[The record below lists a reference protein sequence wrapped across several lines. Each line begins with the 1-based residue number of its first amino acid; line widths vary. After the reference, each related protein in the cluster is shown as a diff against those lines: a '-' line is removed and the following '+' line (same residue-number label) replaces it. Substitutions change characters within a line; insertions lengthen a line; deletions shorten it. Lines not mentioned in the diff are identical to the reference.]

1 MAEAASKPGHGDK
14 GHSVASGEHKPKCRV
29 GQAQEALREASG
41 GPDAVGL
48 GEVGRKMEALSLS
61 QRVAGYSSQEKGTTS
76 RSVGFHVPQ
85 ALPQRS
91 GARCLPCG

>member
-14 GHSVASGEHKPKCRV
+14 GHSMASGEHKPKCRM
-29 GQAQEALREASG
+29 GQAQEALRGLG
-41 GPDAVGL
+41 GADAVGL
-48 GEVGRKMEALSLS
+48 EEVGRKMEALSLS

-76 RSVGFHVPQ
+76 RSVGFHVAQ